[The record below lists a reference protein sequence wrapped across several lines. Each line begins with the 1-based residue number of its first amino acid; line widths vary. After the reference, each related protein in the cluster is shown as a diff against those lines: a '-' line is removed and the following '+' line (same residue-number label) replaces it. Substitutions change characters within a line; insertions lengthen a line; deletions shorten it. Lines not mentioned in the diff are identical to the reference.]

1 MSSGALIA
9 SVIALAS
16 AGYATAGISSIFY
29 TTDSVVWGNYATDR
43 GASLSTESFNS
54 VANATYGSG
63 ISGSTAGISWTAN
76 ATGGGV
82 RVATGLVYTSSASN
96 ALSFTFAPGVNGIA
110 GNLYGTDS
118 ASAAVPTAITVT
130 LSDGTIYI
138 GNSNGPAD
146 FIGFYSTG
154 ATISS
159 LSVSAANH
167 PSSSSPIFATAD
179 NLFFATVPAPG
190 AVALIGLAGLVA
202 RRRERR
208 I

>member
-1 MSSGALIA
+1 
-9 SVIALAS
+9 
-16 AGYATAGISSIFY
+16 
-29 TTDSVVWGNYATDR
+29 
-43 GASLSTESFNS
+43 
-54 VANATYGSG
+54 
-63 ISGSTAGISWTAN
+63 
-76 ATGGGV
+76 
-82 RVATGLVYTSSASN
+82 LVYTSSASN

-118 ASAAVPTAITVT
+118 ASSAVPTAIMVT

-208 I
+208 V